1 MRARSNVGR
10 FAVLGV
16 LVALVAGACGN
27 SKSQTA
33 PQTVPSNTGPVATT
47 VPKADLTKFV
57 TGRGPGVDDKKK
69 EIRIATITTQSNPIG
84 GKYVQFNDGLQAYFD
99 MINSQ
104 GGIYGRKL
112 VIVKKHDDTVGLQNN
127 QQVQSSLADDSAFA
141 TFVATL
147 QFTGADLLAKAKQ
160 PTFIWNI
167 NPEMATP
174 KTGPSHEN
182 IFGSL
187 GALCFTCTAKF
198 LPWLVTQLGFT
209 KVGILAYSKST
220 SASSGLCA
228 AGTKASYQKFAPNVK
243 VAFFDDS
250 LPFAADITTDVTRMK
265 EAGVQFISTCMDT
278 NEVTKLAKEMKKQG
292 LKAVQTLPNGYDH
305 EAIAQS
311 GGVFDGSYIE
321 PQYVPWEATPQSPA
335 TKEFLAWTSEHH
347 VSTVELSEV
356 GWIMGAMF
364 VDGLK
369 LAGPEFTKQKVID
382 ALNTQTAE
390 SPGGLIVPID
400 WTKAHIDP
408 TGNPAVQGKYR
419 CASVLKITNNKF
431 VPVFTE
437 PGKPWTCFDPDESV
451 PISKA
456 PEHLS
461 FAPGGEG

>member
-1 MRARSNVGR
+1 MRAHSNVGR
-10 FAVLGV
+10 LAVVGV

-57 TGRGPGVDDKKK
+57 TGRGPGVDDTKK
-69 EIRIATITTQSNPIG
+69 EIRVAAITTQSNPIG

-112 VIVKKHDDTVGLQNN
+112 VIVKKRDDTIGLQNN
-127 QQVQSSLADDSAFA
+127 QQVQSSLADDNAFA

-174 KTGPSHEN
+174 KGGPSHDN

-187 GALCFTCTAKF
+187 GALCFSCSEKF
-198 LPWLVTQLGFT
+198 LPWLASQAGFT
-209 KVGILAYSKST
+209 KVAVLAYSKST

-228 AGTKASYQKFAPNVK
+228 QGFKNSYKTFAPNIK
-243 VAFFDDS
+243 VVFFDDS

-265 EAGVQFISTCMDT
+265 EAGVQFVSTCMDT

-292 LKAVQTLPNGYDH
+292 LNAVQNLPNGYDH
-305 EAIAQS
+305 DAISQS
-311 GGVFDGSYIE
+311 GGVFDNSYIE
-321 PQYVPWEATPQSPA
+321 PQYVPWELMPQSPA
-335 TKEFLAWTSEHH
+335 TKEFLDWTSQHNIKP
-347 VSTVELSEV
+347 VELTEV

-364 VDGLK
+364 LDGLK
-369 LAGPEFTKQKVID
+369 FAGPEFTKQKVID

-400 WTKAHIDP
+400 WTISHIDP
-408 TGNPAVQGKYR
+408 TNDPAAGGKYR
-419 CASVLKITNNKF
+419 CASVLKIQGGKF
-431 VPVFTE
+431 LPQFTE
-437 PGKPWTCFDPDESV
+437 PGKPWICFSPDPNV
-451 PISKA
+451 PLPKD
-456 PEHLS
+456 PQHLS
-461 FAPGGEG
+461 FAPGGQG

>member
-1 MRARSNVGR
+1 MV
-10 FAVLGV
+10 GV

-33 PQTVPSNTGPVATT
+33 PQTAPSNTGPVATT

-57 TGRGPGVDDKKK
+57 AGRGPGVDDKKK
-69 EIRIATITTQSNPIG
+69 EIRVAVITTQSNPIG

-99 MINSQ
+99 TINGQ

-112 VIVKKHDDTVGLQNN
+112 VIVKKRDDTVGLQNN
-127 QQVQSSLADDSAFA
+127 QQVQASLADDSAFA

-167 NPEMATP
+167 NPEMSTT
-174 KTGPSHEN
+174 KGGPSHEN

-187 GALCFTCTAKF
+187 GALCFSCSEKF
-198 LPWLVTQLGFT
+198 LPWLATQAGFT
-209 KVGILAYSKST
+209 KVAILAYSKST

-228 AGTKASYQKFAPNVK
+228 KGARESYKKYSPNIQ

-265 EAGVQFISTCMDT
+265 EAGVQFVSTCMDT
-278 NEVTKLAKEMKKQG
+278 NEVTKLGKEMRKQG
-292 LKAVQTLPNGYDH
+292 LNAVQTLPNGYDH
-305 EAIAQS
+305 DAIAQS
-311 GGVFDGSYIE
+311 GGVFQNSYIQ
-321 PQYVPWEATPQSPA
+321 PQYVPWEDLPQSPA
-335 TKEFLAWTSEHH
+335 TKEFLDTMSQH
-347 VSTVELSEV
+347 SIKPVELTEV
-356 GWIMGAMF
+356 GWIMGSMF
-364 VDGLK
+364 LDGLK

-400 WTKAHIDP
+400 WTRQHIDP
-408 TGNPAVQGKYR
+408 TNNPSVQGKYP
-419 CASVLKITNNKF
+419 CASVLKIVNNKF
-431 VPVFTE
+431 VPQFTE
-437 PGKPWTCFDPDESV
+437 PGKPWICFDPDPNV
-451 PISKA
+451 PIPKE
-456 PEHLS
+456 PEHRS
-461 FAPGGEG
+461 FAPGGQG